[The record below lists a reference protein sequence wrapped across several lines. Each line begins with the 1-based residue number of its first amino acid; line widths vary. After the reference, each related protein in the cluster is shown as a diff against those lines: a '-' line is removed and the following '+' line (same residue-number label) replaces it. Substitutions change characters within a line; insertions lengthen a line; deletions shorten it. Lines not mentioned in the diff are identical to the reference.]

1 MTEKELRE
9 KKDRLDVLYSRSIEL
24 KKEMKEITDEI
35 FILELDILLQSQKE
49 NKNL

>member
-1 MTEKELRE
+1 MTEKELEE
-9 KKDRLDVLYSRSIEL
+9 KKDRLDVLYSRVNEL

-35 FILELDILLQSQKE
+35 FNLELDILLQYQKE